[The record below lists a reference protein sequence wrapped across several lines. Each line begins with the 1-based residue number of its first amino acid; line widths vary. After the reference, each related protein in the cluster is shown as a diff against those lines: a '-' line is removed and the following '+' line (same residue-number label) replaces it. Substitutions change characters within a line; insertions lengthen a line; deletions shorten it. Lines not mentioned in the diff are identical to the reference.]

1 MSNTSTISSQMPTEM
16 PAAVPRSRTRLEIR
30 YPIATNTAPS
40 RIEVPSMEAKAYQL
54 AASTE
59 APVMASAAAAAP

>member
-1 MSNTSTISSQMPTEM
+1 MSNTSTISNQMPTDTRRG
-16 PAAVPRSRTRLEIR
+16 AAIADQAEIR
-30 YPIATNTAPS
+30 YPIATKTAPS

-59 APVMASAAAAAP
+59 APVTASAAAPAP